1 MMSLMARLCALC
13 ALSAVIQMALGESDA
28 KGSLR
33 MIGGLLMLYL
43 TLSGA
48 RDLLASLSE
57 AASVEA
63 ILKCL
68 MQKRRGRGVADW
80 IRRLKAAL
88 TPQLVLLLLAA
99 LALIGYCTLRD
110 QTADETTRLEKQAS
124 AVLSRM
130 EGAGRVEVT
139 IMTRK
144 TQMGNSGLLS
154 GKTDEAAEIPCGAV
168 AVAQGADDPLVRIQ
182 LEQALCALLGLPG
195 TAVSVMAGGK

>member
-1 MMSLMARLCALC
+1 M
-13 ALSAVIQMALGESDA
+13 
-28 KGSLR
+28 
-33 MIGGLLMLYL
+33 
-43 TLSGA
+43 
-48 RDLLASLSE
+48 
-57 AASVEA
+57 
-63 ILKCL
+63 
-68 MQKRRGRGVADW
+68 
-80 IRRLKAAL
+80 
-88 TPQLVLLLLAA
+88 LLAA

-110 QTADETTRLEKQAS
+110 QTGDETTRLEKQAS
-124 AVLSRM
+124 AVLSRI

>member
-1 MMSLMARLCALC
+1 M
-13 ALSAVIQMALGESDA
+13 
-28 KGSLR
+28 
-33 MIGGLLMLYL
+33 
-43 TLSGA
+43 
-48 RDLLASLSE
+48 
-57 AASVEA
+57 
-63 ILKCL
+63 
-68 MQKRRGRGVADW
+68 ADW
-80 IRRLKAAL
+80 FRRIKAAL
-88 TPQLVLLLLAA
+88 TPQVLLLLL
-99 LALIGYCTLRD
+99 LAFSMIGYCALREEAGG
-110 QTADETTRLEKQAS
+110 ADRLEKQAS

>member
-1 MMSLMARLCALC
+1 M
-13 ALSAVIQMALGESDA
+13 
-28 KGSLR
+28 
-33 MIGGLLMLYL
+33 
-43 TLSGA
+43 
-48 RDLLASLSE
+48 
-57 AASVEA
+57 
-63 ILKCL
+63 
-68 MQKRRGRGVADW
+68 ADW

-110 QTADETTRLEKQAS
+110 QTGDETTRLEKQAS

-168 AVAQGADDPLVRIQ
+168 AVARAQMIRW
-182 LEQALCALLGLPG
+182 
-195 TAVSVMAGGK
+195 

>member
-48 RDLLASLSE
+48 RDL
-57 AASVEA
+57 
-63 ILKCL
+63 
-68 MQKRRGRGVADW
+68 
-80 IRRLKAAL
+80 
-88 TPQLVLLLLAA
+88 
-99 LALIGYCTLRD
+99 IGYCTLRD
-110 QTADETTRLEKQAS
+110 QTADETTRLEKQTS

>member
-57 AASVEA
+57 AA
-63 ILKCL
+63 
-68 MQKRRGRGVADW
+68 
-80 IRRLKAAL
+80 
-88 TPQLVLLLLAA
+88 
-99 LALIGYCTLRD
+99 
-110 QTADETTRLEKQAS
+110 RLEKQAS

>member
-1 MMSLMARLCALC
+1 M
-13 ALSAVIQMALGESDA
+13 
-28 KGSLR
+28 
-33 MIGGLLMLYL
+33 
-43 TLSGA
+43 
-48 RDLLASLSE
+48 
-57 AASVEA
+57 
-63 ILKCL
+63 
-68 MQKRRGRGVADW
+68 ADW

-110 QTADETTRLEKQAS
+110 QTGDETTRLEKQAS

-168 AVAQGADDPLVRIQ
+168 AVAQGADVPVVRIQ
-182 LEQALCALLGLPG
+182 LEPALCALLGLPG

>member
-1 MMSLMARLCALC
+1 M
-13 ALSAVIQMALGESDA
+13 
-28 KGSLR
+28 
-33 MIGGLLMLYL
+33 
-43 TLSGA
+43 
-48 RDLLASLSE
+48 
-57 AASVEA
+57 
-63 ILKCL
+63 
-68 MQKRRGRGVADW
+68 ADW

-110 QTADETTRLEKQAS
+110 QTGDETTRLEKQAS
-124 AVLSRM
+124 AVLSR
-130 EGAGRVEVT
+130 
-139 IMTRK
+139 
-144 TQMGNSGLLS
+144 MGNSGLLS